1 MRCNQISLGTAQFG
15 SNYGITNNK
24 KISFVNIKRIINLAS
39 KNNIKFIDTA
49 YNYGDA
55 EKILGKIGVKG
66 WKISSKFP
74 TIPKGRKVSNW
85 IENKLFRSLKRLNVP
100 KIHSLLVHDSDQL
113 KSFKLSKEIFYTLEK
128 IKNDG
133 YIKKI
138 GVSIY
143 NPNIIKKISN
153 DFKIDIIQAPA
164 NIFDSRIFSKNIQ
177 TIIKEK
183 KIELEIRS
191 IFLQGLI
198 LQDLNKIPKKFQR
211 FKEVFKK
218 IDNFSKNHSI
228 SKTSIALSFL
238 NKKRYNRIV
247 VGTTSVEDLKDI
259 IKNTKPKKK
268 IKFNMNFKNE
278 KYLINPSLWNKIK

>member
-15 SNYGITNNK
+15 SNYGITNKK
-24 KISFVNIKRIINLAS
+24 KISFENIKRIINLAS
-39 KNNIKFIDTA
+39 RNGIKFIDTA

-55 EKILGKIGVKG
+55 EKILGKIGVKS

-74 TIPKGRKVSNW
+74 TIPKNKKVSNW
-85 IENKLFRSLKRLNVP
+85 IENKLFKSLKRLNVT

-113 KSFKLSKEIFYTLEK
+113 KSFKLSKEIFNTLEK

-133 YIKKI
+133 HIKKI

-164 NIFDSRIFSKNIQ
+164 NIFDNRIFSKNIQ

-198 LQDLNKIPKKFQR
+198 LLDLNKIPRKFHR
-211 FKEVFKK
+211 FKGFFTK
-218 IDNFSKNHSI
+218 IDNFSKNHSVL
-228 SKTSIALSFL
+228 KTSIALSFL
-238 NKKRYNRIV
+238 NKKDT
-247 VGTTSVEDLKDI
+247 VGLLLEPLQ
-259 IKNTKPKKK
+259 
-268 IKFNMNFKNE
+268 
-278 KYLINPSLWNKIK
+278 